1 MCILWRVTVISGLVF
16 EQMGGFGLFDKL
28 IPHFAWEVYG
38 LLSLYQLFFSISSFW
53 WVGLR
58 EA

>member
-1 MCILWRVTVISGLVF
+1 MCILWCVTATSGLIF

-38 LLSLYQLFFSISSFW
+38 FLPLYQLLYFLILAGK
-53 WVGLR
+53 VV
-58 EA
+58 

>member
-1 MCILWRVTVISGLVF
+1 MCILWCVTVTSGLIF

-38 LLSLYQLFFSISSFW
+38 LLSLYQLFFISSFW
-53 WVGLR
+53 RVRLR

>member
-1 MCILWRVTVISGLVF
+1 MCILWCVTATSGLIF

-38 LLSLYQLFFSISSFW
+38 FLSLYQLLYFLIL
-53 WVGLR
+53 VGRLC